1 MEKEYYT
8 EVEALEEIKG
18 FIIDNYELY
27 SKTNLQQV
35 RHYYEDLH
43 HNVFNFGYR
52 GGLEAL
58 EEYGVFKAIGAV
70 QQYEMGHF
78 GEVYT
83 DLSDPNSVSD
93 MLWYIIGEDVIYSLD
108 TWGNCA
114 GLMNEEDDNKIIKEI
129 DERLDSLS

>member
-8 EVEALEEIKG
+8 EVEALEDIKN
-18 FIIDNYELY
+18 FIIDNNVKSYE
-27 SKTNLQQV
+27 
-35 RHYYEDLH
+35 HYEDLH

-58 EEYGVFKAIGAV
+58 EEYGVFKAIGEV

-93 MLWYIIGEDVIYSLD
+93 MLWYIIGEDAIYSLE
-108 TWGNCA
+108 TWSNCT
-114 GLMNEEDDNKIIKEI
+114 GLMNEEDNDKIIKEI
-129 DERLDSLS
+129 DERLDSLA

>member
-8 EVEALEEIKG
+8 EVEALEDIKN
-18 FIIDNYELY
+18 FIIDNGDSY
-27 SKTNLQQV
+27 N
-35 RHYYEDLH
+35 HYEDLH

-58 EEYGVFKAIGAV
+58 EEYGVFKAIGKV

-78 GEVYT
+78 GEVTT

-93 MLWYIIGEDVIYSLD
+93 MLWYIIGEDVVYSLD
-108 TWGNCA
+108 TWGSCA
-114 GLMNEEDDNKIIKEI
+114 GLMNEEDNDKIIKEI
-129 DERLDSLS
+129 DERLDSLA